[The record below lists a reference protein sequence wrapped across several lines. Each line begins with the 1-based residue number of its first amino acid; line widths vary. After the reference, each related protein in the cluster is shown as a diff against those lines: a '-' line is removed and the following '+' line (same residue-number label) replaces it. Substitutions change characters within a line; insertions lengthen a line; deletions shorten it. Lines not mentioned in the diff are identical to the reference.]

1 VDWFEVKARPDVTDV
16 CSFTY
21 HPDLEGE
28 RGGIGSRCPP
38 IRCTARRL
46 GSDASPAAD
55 ATVLVGL
62 RWHSRLQSVWGV
74 DDALPRKPIMLKQA
88 DGRLG
93 ESRFANFQLHVG
105 CRKPED
111 GSRPWWFSAAS
122 LFFGLV
128 LGPRCFRV
136 SATPGRGNG
145 PRDGSLMISRRRTSV
160 ALRISRRTA
169 AWQQAFC
176 MHSSG
181 TAAVV

>member
-1 VDWFEVKARPDVTDV
+1 MSVLLPTTPTLREKGGVSGQDARQSAAPLGDWAQTRP
-16 CSFTY
+16 
-21 HPDLEGE
+21 
-28 RGGIGSRCPP
+28 PP
-38 IRCTARRL
+38 RTRLSSL
-46 GSDASPAAD
+46 GSVGILEFRVC
-55 ATVLVGL
+55 VLG
-62 RWHSRLQSVWGV
+62 VWGV